1 MFHLPNSR
9 GFIFV
14 LRTTLLFPQKMK
26 TKYLLFLIALA
37 IYISCSKPALSGTE
51 VQNNLQ
57 ITEVSNT
64 QSPLE
69 NELFKMV
76 NAHRTAVGL
85 TELIFEGT
93 SYYYAK
99 EHTDYMI
106 SKGQTSHAKFG
117 ERAEKIAEQTGA
129 KKVSENVAKDYE
141 NISIAMAA
149 WLDSPDHR
157 KNIEGNYT
165 HSALSIKADTEGQL
179 YFTQIFLK

>member
-1 MFHLPNSR
+1 MK
-9 GFIFV
+9 GKI
-14 LRTTLLFPQKMK
+14 LL
-26 TKYLLFLIALA
+26 LLIIVV
-37 IYISCSKPALSGTE
+37 IYTSCSKPTLSGTE
-51 VQNNLQ
+51 VQNSLQ
-57 ITEVSNT
+57 IEEVSNI
-64 QSPLE
+64 QSPME
-69 NELFKMV
+69 NELFQMV

-85 TELIFEGT
+85 PELIFEGT

-149 WLDSPDHR
+149 WLESPGHR

-165 HSALSIKADTEGQL
+165 HSALSIKANTEGQL